1 MMSSRFPAGDSKTLM
16 PQEHVVAV
24 IVSRD
29 RPRELQSTVAAVR
42 SQIAPVRLSL
52 LIIDSSSDRSVCDEF
67 RDVDGITILYSERN
81 LGGAGGFACGII
93 NALGMGAQWVW
104 LMDDDGRPNTETALQ
119 ILLEAVH
126 RRKLDALAPVVLDP
140 ENLSRFAFPYPI
152 NNRYVIERDQVD
164 SETLI
169 PSFAHLFNGLLISA
183 QAIFVVG
190 LPDLRLFLR
199 GDEVDYLFRM
209 RRSKLKF
216 GTLASASFTHPS
228 SKAELHPVFNGRLHV
243 VYPLDQWKRRL
254 QYRNRGYNFWH
265 HRQFQ
270 LLAVDAIR
278 YPYFFTVHRRFDF
291 RGLLEWFGC
300 TWDGIRGRV
309 GGPQSTDTLELA
321 KKVLP
326 L

>member
-1 MMSSRFPAGDSKTLM
+1 M

-29 RPRELQSTVAAVR
+29 RPLDLHVTVAAVR
-42 SQIAPVRLSL
+42 SQIALARLSI

-67 RDVDGITILYSERN
+67 RDVDGITILHSESN

-93 NALGMGAQWVW
+93 NALAMGAKWVW
-104 LMDDDGRPNTETALQ
+104 LMDDDGRPNTAATLQ
-119 ILLEAVH
+119 ILLEAVR

-152 NNRYVIERDQVD
+152 NHRYVIERDQVD
-164 SETLI
+164 VETLI

-265 HRQFQ
+265 HKQFQ
-270 LLAVDAIR
+270 LLAVDSIR
-278 YPYFFTVHRRFDF
+278 YPYFFTVCRHFDF
-291 RGLLEWFGC
+291 RGLLEWLEC

-309 GGPQSTDTLELA
+309 GGPQTTDTLEFA
-321 KKVLP
+321 KKVRP
-326 L
+326 S